1 MQQINLIINLGRLS
15 SSQKFNQ
22 MKHTI
27 KLTSKELG
35 IIYDLVANENAKLN
49 NENYSGIN
57 IEKHANIAAPILEEL
72 ADYLYDIIDPDPEA
86 TNWMDQ

>member
-1 MQQINLIINLGRLS
+1 
-15 SSQKFNQ
+15 

-49 NENYSGIN
+49 NIEDYSGIN
-57 IEKHANIAAPILEEL
+57 IERHANIAAPILEKLE
-72 ADYLYDIIDPDPEA
+72 DYLYDITDPDPEA
-86 TNWMDQ
+86 TYWMNQSI

>member
-1 MQQINLIINLGRLS
+1 
-15 SSQKFNQ
+15 

-49 NENYSGIN
+49 NENYCGIN
-57 IEKHANIAAPILEEL
+57 IEKHANIAAPILEKL
-72 ADYLYDIIDPDPEA
+72 VNYLYEITDPDPEA

>member
-1 MQQINLIINLGRLS
+1 
-15 SSQKFNQ
+15 

-35 IIYDLVANENAKLN
+35 IIYDLVANESAKLN
-49 NENYSGIN
+49 NENYYGIN

-72 ADYLYDIIDPDPEA
+72 ADYLYDIIDLDPEA

>member
-1 MQQINLIINLGRLS
+1 
-15 SSQKFNQ
+15 

-35 IIYDLVANENAKLN
+35 IIYDLVANESAKLN
-49 NENYSGIN
+49 NENYYGTD

-72 ADYLYDIIDPDPEA
+72 ADYLYYIIDPDPEA
-86 TNWMDQ
+86 THWMDQ

>member
-1 MQQINLIINLGRLS
+1 
-15 SSQKFNQ
+15 

-57 IEKHANIAAPILEEL
+57 IERHANIAAPILEEL
-72 ADYLYDIIDPDPEA
+72 VDYLYDITDTDPEA
-86 TNWMDQ
+86 TNWMNQSI

>member
-1 MQQINLIINLGRLS
+1 
-15 SSQKFNQ
+15 

-57 IEKHANIAAPILEEL
+57 IEKHADIAAPILEEL
-72 ADYLYDIIDPDPEA
+72 ADHLYDIIDPDPEA
-86 TNWMDQ
+86 TNWIDQ

>member
-1 MQQINLIINLGRLS
+1 
-15 SSQKFNQ
+15 

-49 NENYSGIN
+49 NENYYGIN
-57 IEKHANIAAPILEEL
+57 IEEHANIAAPILEEL
-72 ADYLYDIIDPDPEA
+72 VDYLYEITDQDPEA
-86 TNWMDQ
+86 TNWMYQ

>member
-1 MQQINLIINLGRLS
+1 
-15 SSQKFNQ
+15 

-49 NENYSGIN
+49 NIENYSGIN